1 MAETVVKYLLKR
13 PEVTYIQIQNYIH
26 IASNIVADAKK
37 IAERND
43 PKRCTYS
50 EIDVTDS
57 KAVSELVQKN

>member
-1 MAETVVKYLLKR
+1 
-13 PEVTYIQIQNYIH
+13 
-26 IASNIVADAKK
+26 VADAKK